1 MNALG
6 ELSEAE
12 TYAAEQCATAALL
25 DLEAQYAEPM
35 KARTGQGPYPLQPMK
50 ESEMVMK
57 FKATGG
63 GEDFKRCPAG
73 SHLAVCNMVADVGLQ
88 PGSRMYPNPKHKIYV
103 RFEVPS
109 ERVEYEKDGKK
120 IEGPITIGTYYT
132 ASMSEKAT
140 LRKHLEG
147 WRSRKFTDTEAEDFD
162 VSAILGK
169 ACMLSVVETE
179 SDGKTY
185 SNIANIGAVP
195 KGLPPMQAENPL
207 LYYAADDEKQFD
219 KLPEWLQKKIGEQ
232 LKATTKEGADD
243 AAAKQYASQHDSFDD
258 QDIPF

>member
-1 MNALG
+1 M
-6 ELSEAE
+6 
-12 TYAAEQCATAALL
+12 
-25 DLEAQYAEPM
+25 
-35 KARTGQGPYPLQPMK
+35 
-50 ESEMVMK
+50 MK

-147 WRSRKFTDTEAEDFD
+147 WRSRKFSDAEAEDFD

-258 QDIPF
+258 QGIPF

>member
-1 MNALG
+1 MNAED
-6 ELSEAE
+6 ELSEGE
-12 TYAAEQCATAALL
+12 QYAAEQCATAALL
-25 DLEAQYAEPM
+25 DLKAQYAEPM

-120 IEGPITIGTYYT
+120 VEGPITIGTYYT

-147 WRSRKFTDTEAEDFD
+147 WRSKKFTDAEAEDFD

-258 QDIPF
+258 QGIPF

>member
-1 MNALG
+1 MA
-6 ELSEAE
+6 
-12 TYAAEQCATAALL
+12 
-25 DLEAQYAEPM
+25 
-35 KARTGQGPYPLQPMK
+35 
-50 ESEMVMK
+50 MK

-103 RFEVPS
+103 RFEVPA

-147 WRSRKFTDTEAEDFD
+147 WRGKKFTDAEAEDFD

-232 LKATTKEGADD
+232 LKATTKEGADN
-243 AAAKQYASQHDSFDD
+243 AAAKQYASQNDGFDD
-258 QDIPF
+258 DIPF

>member
-1 MNALG
+1 
-6 ELSEAE
+6 
-12 TYAAEQCATAALL
+12 
-25 DLEAQYAEPM
+25 
-35 KARTGQGPYPLQPMK
+35 
-50 ESEMVMK
+50 MK
-57 FKATGG
+57 FKASGG

-73 SHLAVCNMVADVGLQ
+73 SHIAVCNMVADVGLQ

-103 RFEVPS
+103 RFEVPA

-120 IEGPITIGTYYT
+120 IEGPITIGSYYT

-147 WRSRKFTDTEAEDFD
+147 WRSRKFTDAEAEDFD
-162 VSAILGK
+162 VSTILGK

-195 KGLPPMQAENPL
+195 KGLPAMQAENGL
-207 LYYAADDEKQFD
+207 LYYAPDNQAQYSN
-219 KLPEWLQKKIGEQ
+219 LPEWLQKKIGEQ
-232 LKATTKEGADD
+232 LKPDTVETTDDKAARQYESQHADD
-243 AAAKQYASQHDSFDD
+243 EPIF
-258 QDIPF
+258 

>member
-1 MNALG
+1 
-6 ELSEAE
+6 
-12 TYAAEQCATAALL
+12 
-25 DLEAQYAEPM
+25 
-35 KARTGQGPYPLQPMK
+35 
-50 ESEMVMK
+50 MVMK

-103 RFEVPS
+103 RFEVPA

-147 WRSRKFTDTEAEDFD
+147 WRGKKFTDAEAEDFD

-219 KLPEWLQKKIGEQ
+219 KLPEWLQKKIVEQ
-232 LKATTKEGADD
+232 LKVTTKEGADD

-258 QDIPF
+258 DIPF

>member
-1 MNALG
+1 MNAVG

-25 DLEAQYAEPM
+25 HFEAQYAEPM

-103 RFEVPS
+103 RFEVPA

-147 WRSRKFTDTEAEDFD
+147 WRGKKFTDAEAEDFD

-219 KLPEWLQKKIGEQ
+219 KLPEWLQKKIVEQ
-232 LKATTKEGADD
+232 LKVTTKEGADD

-258 QDIPF
+258 DIPF

>member
-1 MNALG
+1 M
-6 ELSEAE
+6 
-12 TYAAEQCATAALL
+12 
-25 DLEAQYAEPM
+25 M
-35 KARTGQGPYPLQPMK
+35 
-50 ESEMVMK
+50 MK

-120 IEGPITIGTYYT
+120 VEGPITIGTYYT

-147 WRSRKFTDTEAEDFD
+147 WRSKKFTDAEAEDFD

>member
-1 MNALG
+1 
-6 ELSEAE
+6 
-12 TYAAEQCATAALL
+12 
-25 DLEAQYAEPM
+25 
-35 KARTGQGPYPLQPMK
+35 
-50 ESEMVMK
+50 MVMK

-103 RFEVPS
+103 RFEVPA

-147 WRSRKFTDTEAEDFD
+147 WRSRKLTDAEAEDFD

-219 KLPEWLQKKIGEQ
+219 KLPEWLQKKIVEQ
-232 LKATTKEGADD
+232 LKVTTKEGADD

-258 QDIPF
+258 DIPF

>member
-12 TYAAEQCATAALL
+12 PYAAEQCATAALL

-120 IEGPITIGTYYT
+120 VEGPITIGTYYT

-147 WRSRKFTDTEAEDFD
+147 WRSKKFTDAEAEDFD

-207 LYYAADDEKQFD
+207 LYYVADDEKQFD

-258 QDIPF
+258 QVIPF

>member
-25 DLEAQYAEPM
+25 EFEAQYAEPM

-120 IEGPITIGTYYT
+120 VEGPITIGTYYT

-147 WRSRKFTDTEAEDFD
+147 WRSKKFTDAEAEDFD

-258 QDIPF
+258 QGIPF

>member
-1 MNALG
+1 MNAVG

-25 DLEAQYAEPM
+25 HLEAQYAEPM

-103 RFEVPS
+103 RFEVPA

-147 WRSRKFTDTEAEDFD
+147 WRGKKFTDAEAEDFD

-219 KLPEWLQKKIGEQ
+219 KLPEWLQKKIVEQ
-232 LKATTKEGADD
+232 LKVTTKEGADD

-258 QDIPF
+258 QGIPF

>member
-1 MNALG
+1 MLW
-6 ELSEAE
+6 
-12 TYAAEQCATAALL
+12 
-25 DLEAQYAEPM
+25 
-35 KARTGQGPYPLQPMK
+35 
-50 ESEMVMK
+50 
-57 FKATGG
+57 
-63 GEDFKRCPAG
+63 
-73 SHLAVCNMVADVGLQ
+73 
-88 PGSRMYPNPKHKIYV
+88 
-103 RFEVPS
+103 
-109 ERVEYEKDGKK
+109 
-120 IEGPITIGTYYT
+120 
-132 ASMSEKAT
+132 
-140 LRKHLEG
+140 KHLEG
-147 WRSRKFTDTEAEDFD
+147 WRSKKFTDAEAEDFD